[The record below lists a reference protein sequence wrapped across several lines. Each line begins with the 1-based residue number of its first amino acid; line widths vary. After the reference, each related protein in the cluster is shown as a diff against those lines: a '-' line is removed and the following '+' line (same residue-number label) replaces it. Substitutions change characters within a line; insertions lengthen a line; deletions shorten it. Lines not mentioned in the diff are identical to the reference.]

1 MKCNITFM
9 TISLEIFA
17 LLYSIVNSYLSSAFY
32 KYSEDEKE
40 MQSFCVVVFIQTFF
54 RVLFSSLRV
63 REPQPAYIQHQSSAL
78 STLSLTLDYPLRNIF
93 CPFCIHFFS

>member
-1 MKCNITFM
+1 M

-40 MQSFCVVVFIQTFF
+40 MQSFCIVVFIQILF

-63 REPQPAYIQHQSSAL
+63 REPQLAYIQHQSSAL
-78 STLSLTLDYPLRNIF
+78 STLSLTLDCPLRNTF
-93 CPFCIHFFS
+93 CPAFCSAFIFSP